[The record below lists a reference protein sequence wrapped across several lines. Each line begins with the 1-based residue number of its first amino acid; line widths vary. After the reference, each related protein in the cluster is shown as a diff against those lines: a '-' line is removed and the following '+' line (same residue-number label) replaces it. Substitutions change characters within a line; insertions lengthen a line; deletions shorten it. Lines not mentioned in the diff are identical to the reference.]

1 MKIEQ
6 YNSTMNELEYQQFIC
21 DYKFAG
27 SSWSIVLQ
35 ATSCEEAKER
45 LTAISEGEVA
55 GILKAEIPCQL
66 GWLAKAWVF
75 LAQFLKLQPY

>member
-6 YNSTMNELEYQQFIC
+6 YNSTMSELEYQQFIC

-35 ATSCEEAKER
+35 ATSFEEAEER
-45 LTAISEGEVA
+45 LKEISHGKVT
-55 GILKAEIPCQL
+55 GILKAEIPYEL
-66 GWLAKAWVF
+66 GWLAKTWVF
-75 LAQFLKLQPY
+75 LAKLLRLQPY